1 MDFIYNLFSNIVFQ
15 TVISGTLVFV
25 FGQIIQLFVLEKVY
39 KYKETLGR
47 IDNRL
52 KLYFKIFKNP
62 GQADQRVDDRVRVS
76 SQELLQLS
84 CDLESCRNQ
93 LRFRCKQM
101 DKNVSQAANL
111 LIDLH
116 YGVFGESGGGENGE
130 NLKKVKKIR
139 ELLNIPTLSE

>member
-62 GQADQRVDDRVRVS
+62 GQADQRIDDRVRVS

-93 LRFRCKQM
+93 LRFRCKQT

-116 YGVFGESGGGENGE
+116 YAVFSESGGGNDGE